1 MSKRLSIKAQ
11 LIHDAEK
18 EADIIIASHNMAMR
32 PTFKCLNP
40 TLPKL
45 KLLYIVREL
54 NSGEIDQLTREMEE
68 ALGNRL
74 DKVFTRA
81 FPALKV
87 IRQEERTL
95 RTRENFIDGFNRP
108 AHFTD
113 VLSPKKP

>member
-1 MSKRLSIKAQ
+1 
-11 LIHDAEK
+11 
-18 EADIIIASHNMAMR
+18 
-32 PTFKCLNP
+32 
-40 TLPKL
+40 
-45 KLLYIVREL
+45 
-54 NSGEIDQLTREMEE
+54 MEE

-113 VLSPKKP
+113 VLSTPKKP

>member
-1 MSKRLSIKAQ
+1 MSKRQSIKSE
-11 LIHDAEK
+11 LLRSAEK
-18 EADIIIASHNMAMR
+18 EADIVIASHNMAMR

-54 NSGEIDQLTREMEE
+54 NGAEIDQLTREMEE
-68 ALGNRL
+68 ALGSRL
-74 DKVFTRA
+74 DKMFTRD

-87 IRQEERTL
+87 IRQADRTF
-95 RTRENFIDGFNRP
+95 RTRENFVDGFNRP

-113 VLSPKKP
+113 VLSPKKS